1 MEKEYKLNLKRMTK
15 AIPDD
20 EIVLSI
26 PTMIQLSKWTQATEN
41 PQITSTT
48 TSDSD
53 TSDEDLQNGIRYVY
67 NRFICTEVF

>member
-1 MEKEYKLNLKRMTK
+1 MMK
-15 AIPDD
+15 AIPND
-20 EIVLSI
+20 EIVSST
-26 PTMIQLSKWTQATEN
+26 PTMIQFSQWTQATQN
-41 PQITSTT
+41 PQITSTP

>member
-53 TSDEDLQNGIRYVY
+53 KSDEDLQNGIRYVY